1 MRQEAR
7 VIAARAVATLA
18 LATLCAGAG
27 AQYPSKPIRLVVPFP
42 AGGAAEL
49 GARIFA
55 QPLGAALGQPVV
67 VEARPGGDGVI
78 AADAV
83 MKAAPDGYT
92 LLYATNTA
100 FNWVPATR
108 KTPPYD
114 PIADFTPVSLVGYFG
129 FFLFTHPSVPASSA
143 AELLAYA
150 RANPGKLNAGTG
162 NSTSQLL
169 TAQLNAVEQLDIV
182 PVPYKGDAPL
192 TIDLLGGRVQMAFA
206 TPGSAAPQV
215 KEGKLRA
222 LAAMFP
228 NRSPLLPEVPTAA
241 EAGLGKLSITAWGG
255 VFGPARMPKEVVD
268 RLARELA
275 TVLQRPD
282 VREAFGKI
290 AFGPK
295 HSTPEELAAFLKI
308 QMETWRR
315 TAESVGIKPE

>member
-1 MRQEAR
+1 MLPQAR
-7 VIAARAVATLA
+7 LVAALA
-18 LATLCAGAG
+18 LAAFCAGAG

-55 QPLGAALGQPVV
+55 QPLGQALGQPVI
-67 VEARPGGDGVI
+67 VEAKPGGDGVI

-83 MKAAPDGYT
+83 MRSAPDGYT

-108 KTPPYD
+108 KQPPYD
-114 PIADFTPVSLVGYFG
+114 PVADFTPVSLVGYFG
-129 FFLFTHPSVPASSA
+129 FFLFTHPSVPAASV

-150 RANPGKLNAGTG
+150 RANPGKLNSGTG

-169 TAQLNAVEQLDIV
+169 TAQLTLFEKLDIV

-206 TPGSAAPQV
+206 TPGSALPQV

-241 EAGLGKLSITAWGG
+241 EAGLGKLSITPWGG
-255 VFGPARMPKEVVD
+255 VFGPARMPKEAVD
-268 RLARELA
+268 RVARELA
-275 TVLQRPD
+275 AVLKRPE
-282 VREAFGKI
+282 VREGLGKI
-290 AFGPK
+290 AFDPRS
-295 HSTPEELAAFLKI
+295 STPEELAAFLKDQI
-308 QMETWRR
+308 EVWRS
-315 TAESVGIKPE
+315 TAHAVGIKPE

>member
-1 MRQEAR
+1 MRLQLR
-7 VIAARAVATLA
+7 VVATLA
-18 LATLCAGAG
+18 LAALCAGAQ
-27 AQYPSKPIRLVVPFP
+27 AQYPAKPIRLVVPFP

-49 GARIFA
+49 GARVFA
-55 QPLGAALGQPVV
+55 QPLGQALGQPVV

-78 AADAV
+78 AAEAV

-114 PIADFTPVSLVGYFG
+114 PVADFTPVSLIGYFG
-129 FFLFTHPSVPASSA
+129 FFLFTHPSVPAQSV

-169 TAQLNAVEQLDIV
+169 SAQLAALEKLDIV
-182 PVPYKGDAPL
+182 QVPYKGDAPL

-206 TPGSAAPQV
+206 TPGSALPQV
-215 KEGKLRA
+215 KEGKLRV

-228 NRSPLLPEVPTAA
+228 NRSPLMPEVPTAA
-241 EAGLGKLSITAWGG
+241 EAGLGKLSITPWGG
-255 VFGPARMPKEVVD
+255 VFGPARMPKEVAD
-268 RLARELA
+268 RLAREIA
-275 TVLQRPD
+275 RVLQRPE
-282 VREAFGKI
+282 VREGFGKI
-290 AFGPK
+290 AFDPK
-295 HSTPEELAAFLKI
+295 SSTPDELTALLRF
-308 QMETWRR
+308 QMEIWRR
-315 TAESVGIKPE
+315 TAESVGITPK

>member
-1 MRQEAR
+1 MKHAH
-7 VIAARAVATLA
+7 VIAALA
-18 LATLCAGAG
+18 LAAFCAGAH
-27 AQYPSKPIRLVVPFP
+27 AQYPNKPIRLLVPFP

-55 QPLGAALGQPVV
+55 QPLGQALGQPVV

-78 AADAV
+78 AAEAV
-83 MKAAPDGYT
+83 MRSAPDGYT

-114 PIADFTPVSLVGYFG
+114 PVADFTPVSLIGYFG
-129 FFLFTHPSVPASSA
+129 FFLFTHPSVPATSV
-143 AELLAYA
+143 EQLLAYA

-169 TAQLNAVEQLDIV
+169 SAQLAALEKLDIV
-182 PVPYKGDAPL
+182 QVPYKGDAPL

-206 TPGSAAPQV
+206 TPGSALPQV
-215 KEGKLRA
+215 KEGKLRV

-241 EAGLGKLSITAWGG
+241 EAGLGKLSITPWGG
-255 VFGPARMPKEVVD
+255 VFGPARMPRDVAD
-268 RLARELA
+268 RLAREIA
-275 TVLQRPD
+275 KVLQQPE
-282 VREAFGKI
+282 VREGFGKI
-290 AFGPK
+290 AFDPRS
-295 HSTPEELAAFLKI
+295 STPDELTALLRF
-308 QMETWRR
+308 QMEIWRR

>member
-1 MRQEAR
+1 MRQQAR
-7 VIAARAVATLA
+7 VIVALAVAA
-18 LATLCAGAG
+18 FCATAG

-55 QPLGAALGQPVV
+55 QPLGQALGQPVI
-67 VEARPGGDGVI
+67 VEAKPGGDGVI
-78 AADAV
+78 AADLV
-83 MKAAPDGYT
+83 MKSAPDGYT

-108 KTPPYD
+108 KQPPYD
-114 PIADFTPVSLVGYFG
+114 PVADFTPVSLVGYFG
-129 FFLFTHPSVPASSA
+129 FFLFTHPSVPATSV

-169 TAQLNAVEQLDIV
+169 TAQLKAFEKLDIV
-182 PVPYKGDAPL
+182 PIPYKGDAPL

-206 TPGSAAPQV
+206 TPGSALPQV

-255 VFGPARMPKEVVD
+255 VFGPPRMPKEAVD
-268 RLARELA
+268 RVARELA
-275 TVLQRPD
+275 VVLQRPE
-282 VREAFGKI
+282 VRDGLGKI
-290 AFGPK
+290 AFAPRS
-295 HSTPEELAAFLKI
+295 STPEELAVFLKDQI
-308 QMETWRR
+308 EAWRR
-315 TAESVGIKPE
+315 TAQEVGIKPE

>member
-1 MRQEAR
+1 MKHAH
-7 VIAARAVATLA
+7 VIAALA
-18 LATLCAGAG
+18 LAAFCAGAH
-27 AQYPSKPIRLVVPFP
+27 AQYPNKPIRLLVPFP

-55 QPLGAALGQPVV
+55 QPLGQALGQPVV

-78 AADAV
+78 AAEAV
-83 MKAAPDGYT
+83 MRAAPDGYT

-114 PIADFTPVSLVGYFG
+114 PVADFTPVSLIGYFG
-129 FFLFTHPSVPASSA
+129 FFLFTHPSVPATSV
-143 AELLAYA
+143 EQLLAYA

-169 TAQLNAVEQLDIV
+169 SAQRAALEKLDIV
-182 PVPYKGDAPL
+182 QVPYKGDAPL

-206 TPGSAAPQV
+206 TPGSALPQV
-215 KEGKLRA
+215 KEGKLRV

-241 EAGLGKLSITAWGG
+241 EAGLGKLSITPWGG
-255 VFGPARMPKEVVD
+255 VFGPARMPRDVAD
-268 RLARELA
+268 RLAREIA
-275 TVLQRPD
+275 KVLQQPE
-282 VREAFGKI
+282 VREGFGKI
-290 AFGPK
+290 AFDPRS
-295 HSTPEELAAFLKI
+295 STPDELTALLRF
-308 QMETWRR
+308 QMEIWRR

>member
-1 MRQEAR
+1 MRRQAR
-7 VIAARAVATLA
+7 LVAALA
-18 LATLCAGAG
+18 LAAFCAGAG
-27 AQYPSKPIRLVVPFP
+27 AQYPNKPIRLVVPFP

-55 QPLGAALGQPVV
+55 QPLGQALGQPVI
-67 VEARPGGDGVI
+67 VEAKPGGDGVI

-83 MKAAPDGYT
+83 MRSAPDGYT

-108 KTPPYD
+108 KQPPYD
-114 PIADFTPVSLVGYFG
+114 PVADFTPVSLVGYFG
-129 FFLFTHPSVPASSA
+129 FFLFTHPSVPAASV

-150 RANPGKLNAGTG
+150 RANPGKLNSGTG

-169 TAQLNAVEQLDIV
+169 TAQLKLFEKLDIV

-206 TPGSAAPQV
+206 TPGSALPQV

-241 EAGLGKLSITAWGG
+241 EAGLGKLSITPWGG
-255 VFGPARMPKEVVD
+255 VFGPARMPKEAVD
-268 RLARELA
+268 RVARELA
-275 TVLQRPD
+275 AVLKRPE
-282 VREAFGKI
+282 VREGLGKI
-290 AFGPK
+290 AFDPRS
-295 HSTPEELAAFLKI
+295 STPEELAAFLKDQI
-308 QMETWRR
+308 EVWRS
-315 TAESVGIKPE
+315 TAHEVGIKPE